1 MLGND
6 YNKPCNERS
15 FRSVLAAT
23 PNGKNQYL
31 NSFKSFQLQNCN
43 IDCRDTETMECHE
56 TLELHFFICWFVVS
70 SSEQWRCD
78 NHSSTPTECLRRRSK
93 KWTTNRIH
101 SSIFVVFIVV
111 EIECFNRK
119 VFFRRIVDSPLPPTN
134 LSPCENGEC
143 CHSDCRVGCIK
154 RWLRLSANLLLARRR
169 WPAAAG

>member
-119 VFFRRIVDSPLPPTN
+119 VFVVELWIHHYRRPTY
-134 LSPCENGEC
+134 
-143 CHSDCRVGCIK
+143 HRA
-154 RWLRLSANLLLARRR
+154 RTANVAIRTAEL
-169 WPAAAG
+169 GV